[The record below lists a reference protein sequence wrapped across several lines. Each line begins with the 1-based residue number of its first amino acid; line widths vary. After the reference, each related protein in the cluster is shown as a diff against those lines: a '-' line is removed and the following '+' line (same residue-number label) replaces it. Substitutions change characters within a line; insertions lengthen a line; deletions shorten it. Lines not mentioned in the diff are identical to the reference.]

1 MNPIESYALSN
12 QDSIIEQILND
23 QIDIHSVSDVEP
35 LLEVL
40 PADDPD
46 LHRKLGDRLAANALP
61 DAALL
66 AYHKAA
72 TGFLNAGMVLQAIVA
87 KILEWSIV
95 KPSHREG
102 RAFHAMVRRQGSGD
116 VPSQFLFSQ
125 LTYQEMVSLMI
136 RLTRVRCLPD
146 ETVYDIG
153 QEATGIYFI
162 VSGELA
168 EHRPNS
174 ENSQTTSDIG
184 LMQNDIFGDIFPLEE
199 TSLCRARVTSTT
211 HSELVTI
218 SKPVLK
224 AICYRFPRIRELIER
239 LSRAKTVYRGERAWK
254 TVRRSSR
261 YCLPADVELAFMTRG
276 TDSHQPIRGTAKD
289 LSTGGICVAFKNEG
303 ADTDMDSLLQH
314 PAALT
319 ILEGNQ
325 TAIDGLTGNVAWR
338 KTVGN
343 SNQPTHLV
351 GIAFDAMAEETT
363 MALNAFCTISN
374 NEQDMIWNLWSHL
387 VRH

>member
-12 QDSIIEQILND
+12 RDSIIEQMLND
-23 QIDIHSVSDVEP
+23 QIDIHSVSDVEH

-46 LHRKLGDRLAANALP
+46 LHRKLADRLAANTLP

-72 TGFLNAGMVLQAIVA
+72 TGYLNAGMVLQAIVA

-125 LTYQEMVSLMI
+125 LTYEEMVSLMI

-162 VSGELA
+162 VSGQLA

-174 ENSQTTSDIG
+174 ENSQTMSDIG
-184 LMQNDIFGDIFPLEE
+184 LMRNDMFGDIFPLEE
-199 TSLCRARVTSTT
+199 TSLCRTRVTSTT

-239 LSRAKTVYRGERAWK
+239 LSRAKTVHRGERAWK

-261 YCLPADVELAFMTRG
+261 YCLPADVELAFMTQG
-276 TDSHQPIRGTAKD
+276 TDSREPIRGTAKD
-289 LSTGGICVAFKNEG
+289 LSTGGICVALKNEP
-303 ADTDMDSLLQH
+303 ADADMDFLLQH

-319 ILEGNQ
+319 ILEDNQ
-325 TAIDGLTGNVAWR
+325 TAIDGLTGTVAWR

-374 NEQDMIWNLWSHL
+374 DEQDMIWNLWSHL